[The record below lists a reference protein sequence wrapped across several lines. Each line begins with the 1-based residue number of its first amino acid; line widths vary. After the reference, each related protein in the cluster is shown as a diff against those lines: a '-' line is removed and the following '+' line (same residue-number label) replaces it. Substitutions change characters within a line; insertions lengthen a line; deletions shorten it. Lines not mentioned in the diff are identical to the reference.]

1 MKRISRSVSR
11 SLLIGAFSGVAVLGG
26 CSGKAITAPT
36 RPTANTVTAHDDP
49 PPLAPCA
56 SGWVVLNG
64 VWVCDG

>member
-1 MKRISRSVSR
+1 MKRISRNVNR

-26 CSGKAITAPT
+26 CNATAITAPT
-36 RPTANTVTAHDDP
+36 RPTPNTVTAHDDS

-56 SGWVVLNG
+56 SGWQLLNG